1 MAFKNIK
8 GNIKNSLLDYFV
20 SGKAVQYHSA
30 EFGNIK
36 PFAASGG
43 TKIIDGSSTYHVFT
57 GSSDFT
63 ISAGEESIE
72 VLIVAGGGSG
82 AGSQGGGGGGSGIV
96 HSSAINGVPGTYT
109 VTVGGGG
116 ASVSPPIGY
125 DSLGAKGSSS
135 SFNSVAA
142 VGGGGGIYN
151 NTGYPG
157 LPAPLQAS
165 VIGANGGGGGGGS
178 GPGAA
183 GDGITPQPVPGDYTA
198 YGGNAGDPQAISP
211 GGSGGG
217 GGGAGAAAPTGS
229 PRPSGTAAPG
239 GAGQPF
245 ANFPGPGIYNAA
257 PGPLQ
262 TTLTTAWRDA
272 LGPTGLFGGGGGG
285 GDNDPTGG
293 NGFGGPGGGGNGG
306 AESITSTQGVDYTGG
321 GGGSIGAITS
331 IPGESTSKG
340 GDGIVIIRYTS

>member
-1 MAFKNIK
+1 MAFKNIQ
-8 GNIKNSLLDYFV
+8 GNVRGSNFFGFNV
-20 SGKAVQYHSA
+20 SGKGIQYHSV
-30 EFGNIK
+30 EFGLSGL
-36 PFAASGG
+36 FEASGG

-63 ISAGEESIE
+63 ISSGEKSIE

-96 HSSAINGVPGTYT
+96 HSSAINAVPGTYT
-109 VTVGGGG
+109 VTVGSGG

-125 DSLGAKGSSS
+125 SSLGAKGSPS
-135 SFNSVAA
+135 SFNSVVA

-151 NTGYPG
+151 NTGYPA
-157 LPAPLQAS
+157 LPAPLQAT

-178 GPGAA
+178 GTGAA

-217 GGGAGAAAPTGS
+217 GGGAGGAALTGS

-239 GAGQPF
+239 GVGQPF

-257 PGPLQ
+257 PGTLQ

-285 GDNDPTGG
+285 GDNDPTG
-293 NGFGGPGGGGNGG
+293 NGFGGPGGGGDGG

-321 GGGSIGAITS
+321 GGGSIGAVTS
-331 IPGESTSKG
+331 IPVESISKG
-340 GDGIVIIRYTS
+340 GDGIVIIRY